1 MGLGWGVG
9 GNKKTRGIYLPTY
22 LPTRRVGLSAVVVGK
37 KKKKKKKR
45 VLCGSRPVPVS
56 LTSQQYV
63 GSRTT

>member
-22 LPTRRVGLSAVVVGK
+22 LPTVGLGCQRWWWE
-37 KKKKKKKR
+37 KKR

-56 LTSQQYV
+56 FNIFNSMYV